1 MIQRSRPILLLLSIL
16 LLGCQ
21 AQEISANCER
31 LAADIKLSSVT
42 VEVQSIPAGQFQ
54 APDGQSYL
62 VPSFCRL
69 QGIAKPTR
77 NSSINFEVWLPQKKW
92 NGRYYQHGLGGES
105 GRISYADL
113 AGSLREGN
121 AVATSDDGH
130 ITTPAS
136 NNFRWAINHPDRVLD
151 WGYRA
156 LKQTRDTA
164 HAIINTYYGREPH
177 HAYFAGCSG
186 GGRHGLMAVQRYP
199 EDWDG
204 VLVVAPNTYLIHD
217 LASILARGQLWKNN
231 PAGRIP
237 ISKLP
242 LIQKTALNACSANA
256 KVVNGI
262 AGDPRLCRYDPA
274 ILSCKDVVTDNCLTR
289 PQIDTLRKIYDGL
302 RQPDGTLIHP
312 GFAPT
317 LEVDHGW
324 EQWMPVTTAESD
336 TEQQVPPLFAYAED
350 FFRNI
355 IFFDEPQLDIQA
367 LKTSKLVARVNNKTI
382 EGEVLTTAL
391 NPDNPDLSKYKKT
404 GGKLL
409 MYFGW
414 GDAAIPAEGGIKYYD
429 SVVNTLGGISQT
441 QDFYRLFMVPGM
453 GHCVGGAGAN
463 AFGQGH
469 WPSLPAAL
477 QNDSR
482 HNIMRAL
489 EAWVERDVA
498 PQKIIATKYVNDD
511 ANKGVAFTRPLCPY
525 PQIAIYKGTGDT
537 KEATNFVCKTGAA
550 P

>member
-1 MIQRSRPILLLLSIL
+1 
-16 LLGCQ
+16 
-21 AQEISANCER
+21 
-31 LAADIKLSSVT
+31 
-42 VEVQSIPAGQFQ
+42 
-54 APDGQSYL
+54 
-62 VPSFCRL
+62 
-69 QGIAKPTR
+69 
-77 NSSINFEVWLPQKKW
+77 
-92 NGRYYQHGLGGES
+92 
-105 GRISYADL
+105 
-113 AGSLREGN
+113 
-121 AVATSDDGH
+121 
-130 ITTPAS
+130 
-136 NNFRWAINHPDRVLD
+136 
-151 WGYRA
+151 
-156 LKQTRDTA
+156 
-164 HAIINTYYGREPH
+164 
-177 HAYFAGCSG
+177 
-186 GGRHGLMAVQRYP
+186 
-199 EDWDG
+199 
-204 VLVVAPNTYLIHD
+204 
-217 LASILARGQLWKNN
+217 
-231 PAGRIP
+231 
-237 ISKLP
+237 
-242 LIQKTALNACSANA
+242 
-256 KVVNGI
+256 
-262 AGDPRLCRYDPA
+262 
-274 ILSCKDVVTDNCLTR
+274 
-289 PQIDTLRKIYDGL
+289 
-302 RQPDGTLIHP
+302 
-312 GFAPT
+312 
-317 LEVDHGW
+317 
-324 EQWMPVTTAESD
+324 MPVTTAESD